1 MRRSGKWL
9 LAAAAVVLV
18 LAALAVW
25 YRAEFSMRAVREL
38 EVNRSDARV
47 RVLIATQ
54 GGDFKESVVS
64 GVVAHLAPRQAYV
77 RVTDV
82 SHLPD
87 IREQDWSAV
96 IILHT
101 WEMGKPPH
109 GVAEFLRRTTD
120 RRKIIALATS
130 GDGRF
135 KIDGIDAISTA
146 SRMAD
151 APLRVAE
158 INAKLD
164 ALLGPT
170 VAVQTEP

>member
-9 LAAAAVVLV
+9 LAAAAVVVV

-25 YRAEFSMRAVREL
+25 YRAEFSMRAAREF

-54 GGDFKESVVS
+54 GSDFKESVVS
-64 GVVAHLAPRQAYV
+64 GVIAHLAPRQAYV

-82 SHLPD
+82 SLLPD

-109 GVAEFLRRTTD
+109 AVAEFLRRATD
-120 RRKIIALATS
+120 RHKIIALATS